1 MTQAMKLRPLFP
13 ANVNADLGHFK
24 DKDRQE
30 NVAKTLEEEL
40 SQAPWQ
46 KETANG
52 PLDDLEKV
60 TKTVRP
66 IYDGFWHDRDQDIIS
81 RLDLAAQ
88 GSSRKREQPSFKTT
102 RKVTQ
107 DSRTPPALTRA
118 APSVMS
124 P

>member
-1 MTQAMKLRPLFP
+1 MREDTSPLMNISPSHQCTLLQFSSIPELVSPREGMSPVPDHLNDSGYETQATFP

-66 IYDGFWHDRDQDIIS
+66 IYEF
-81 RLDLAAQ
+81 LA
-88 GSSRKREQPSFKTT
+88 
-102 RKVTQ
+102 
-107 DSRTPPALTRA
+107 
-118 APSVMS
+118 
-124 P
+124 